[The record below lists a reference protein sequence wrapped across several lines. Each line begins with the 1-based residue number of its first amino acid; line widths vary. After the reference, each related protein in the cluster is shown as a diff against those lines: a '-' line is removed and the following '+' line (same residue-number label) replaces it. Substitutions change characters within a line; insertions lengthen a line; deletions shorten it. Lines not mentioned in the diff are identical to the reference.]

1 VPSILFINRV
11 YPPDSGA
18 SGRVL
23 EHIARGF
30 ATAGWDVTVLCT
42 AGSREIKGDEMNN
55 GIRIVRIGSAFSKK
69 NLVSRILGYALMI
82 PLLLLKALQLPRHD
96 IVVTKTDPPML
107 MILGPALKYLKG
119 VKTIHWAQDLY
130 PDVAEEVGVLQK
142 GGILS
147 KGLRLLSTTS
157 LRSHDAI
164 ISVGRC
170 MTERLE
176 DRGVSSTKIRTIP
189 NIGIEKS
196 IIPNPRFPNA
206 FRERHGLGDAFVIMY
221 SGNMGRAHEFSTI
234 LEAALLLQR
243 SGETGILFLFV
254 GDGPSKPRLQNEV
267 LRLGLKNVRFLA
279 SEAEK
284 TLSESLAAADL
295 HLVSMKYGMEGAVV
309 PSKFY
314 GVLAAGRPCLF
325 IGSEDSE
332 VARVILELGVGT
344 VIPVGDAYSLN
355 KVILKYHALIGLNEY
370 AGASGRSYLE
380 NYDSSADF
388 IRCAHQLCKTESI
401 SLP

>member
-30 ATAGWDVTVLCT
+30 AAAGWNVTVLCT
-42 AGSREIKGDEMNN
+42 TGSREIKGDEMKD
-55 GIRIVRIGSAFSKK
+55 GVRIVRIGIAFSKK
-69 NLVSRILGYALMI
+69 NLVFRTLGYALMI
-82 PLLLLKALQLPRHD
+82 PSLLLTALRLPRHD

-107 MILGPALKYLKG
+107 MILGPTLKYLKE

-147 KGLRLLSTTS
+147 KGLRFLSTTS

-170 MTERLE
+170 MTGRLE
-176 DRGVSSTKIRTIP
+176 DRGITPRKIRMIP

-234 LEAALLLQR
+234 LEASLLLQR

-254 GDGPSKPRLQNEV
+254 GEGPSKPRLQKEV
-267 LRLGLKNVRFLA
+267 LRLGLKNVRFLS
-279 SEAEK
+279 SEAEE
-284 TLSESLAAADL
+284 TLSESLASADL
-295 HLVSMKYGMEGAVV
+295 HLVTMKPGIEGAVV

-325 IGSEDSE
+325 VGSEDSE
-332 VARVILELGVGT
+332 VARVIQELGAGT
-344 VIPVGDAYSLN
+344 VIPVGDAYSLS
-355 KVILKYHALIGLNEY
+355 KVILKYHALIALGKYSEIN
-370 AGASGRSYLE
+370 GKSYLE
-380 NYDSSADF
+380 TYDSTADF
-388 IRCAHQLCKTESI
+388 ISCANQLCRTPSI
-401 SLP
+401 SLS

>member
-30 ATAGWDVTVLCT
+30 AAAGWKVTVLCT
-42 AGSREIKGDEMNN
+42 TGSREIKGDEMKD
-55 GIRIVRIGSAFSKK
+55 GVRIVRIGIAFSKK
-69 NLVSRILGYALMI
+69 NLVFRTLGSALMI
-82 PLLLLKALQLPRHD
+82 PSLLLKALRLPRHD
-96 IVVTKTDPPML
+96 IMVTKTDPPML
-107 MILGPALKYLKG
+107 MILGPILKCLKE

-147 KGLRLLSTTS
+147 KGLRFLSTTS

-170 MTERLE
+170 MTGRLE
-176 DRGVSSTKIRTIP
+176 DRGITPRKIRMIP

-196 IIPNPRFPNA
+196 ITPNPRFPNA

-234 LEAALLLQR
+234 LEASLLLQR

-254 GDGPSKPRLQNEV
+254 GDGPSKPRLQKEV
-267 LRLGLKNVRFLA
+267 LRLGLKNVRFHS
-279 SEAEK
+279 SEAEE
-284 TLSESLAAADL
+284 TLSESLASADL
-295 HLVSMKYGMEGAVV
+295 HLVTMKPGIEGAVV

-344 VIPVGDAYSLN
+344 VIPVGDANSLN
-355 KVILKYHALIGLNEY
+355 KVILKYHALIGLGEY
-370 AGASGRSYLE
+370 SGTNGRSYLE
-380 NYDSSADF
+380 KYDSTADF
-388 IRCAHQLCKTESI
+388 IRCAQQLCRTESI